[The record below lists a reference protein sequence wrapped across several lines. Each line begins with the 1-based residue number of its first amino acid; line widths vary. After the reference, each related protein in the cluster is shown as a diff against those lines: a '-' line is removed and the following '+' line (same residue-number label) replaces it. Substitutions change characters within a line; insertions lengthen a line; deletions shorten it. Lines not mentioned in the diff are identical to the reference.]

1 MSLPI
6 VLLHGIRLSGSMWH
20 PVRDR
25 LSADG
30 RTVLTPDLPGHWTR
44 RDERLTLDAAVDAV
58 SQSIDAA
65 GGRALLGG
73 LSLGGYVAM
82 AVAARH
88 PSRVAGLVGFGCT
101 ARVAGFGLTVYRAA
115 GRYATRHPDRVARAS
130 ARAFRASLPA
140 EVAEAAL
147 AGGLACE
154 SISAAVEAVAAT
166 GDPEILRSYAG
177 PVWFVN
183 GSRDLFRSDERDFLA
198 ASKDSR
204 LILVPG
210 VGHVGVL
217 GRPDELATIVS
228 DAVTVAEARLP
239 VG

>member
-6 VLLHGIRLSGSMWH
+6 VLLHGVRLSGSMWH
-20 PVRDR
+20 LVRDR
-25 LSADG
+25 LTADG
-30 RTVLTPDLPGHWTR
+30 RTVLTPDLPGHGTR

-65 GGRALLGG
+65 GGRVLLGG

-88 PSRVAGLVGFGCT
+88 SSKVAGLVGFGCT
-101 ARVAGFGLTVYRAA
+101 AKVAGLGLTSYRAA
-115 GRYATRHPDRVARAS
+115 GRYATRHPGRVARAS
-130 ARAFRASLPA
+130 TRALRAVLPA
-140 EVAEAAL
+140 EAATAAL

-154 SISAAVEAVAAT
+154 SIGAAVEAVAAA
-166 GDPEILRSYAG
+166 GDPEILRSYDG

-183 GSRDLFRSDERDFLA
+183 GSRDLFRSHERDFLA
-198 ASKDSR
+198 ACRDGR
-204 LILVPG
+204 LIVVPG

-217 GRPDELATIVS
+217 ARPDTLAGIAR
-228 DAVTVAEARLP
+228 DAATVAEARLP
-239 VG
+239 VS